1 MRLLVQSQK
10 PQKIDLNTDYPCPC
24 RRQGRLIP
32 IVLTDAMGC
41 DRCQKIFVVEEN
53 GYALEQLSTTYPHK
67 PSWRWVGN
75 RWITASSHLKQSYLP
90 IAIGAIVILLFVWLP
105 SALQVPSGANFLI
118 WAIGA
123 VIVAIIPAFIHWLTY
138 RR

>member
-1 MRLLVQSQK
+1 MQSSK

-75 RWITASSHLKQSYLP
+75 RWITAQSHLKQSYLP
-90 IAIGAIVILLFVWLP
+90 IAIGAIVLLLFMWLL
-105 SALQVPSGANFLI
+105 SALKAPSGTNLLFWI
-118 WAIGA
+118 MVA
-123 VIVAIIPAFIHWLTY
+123 VIVIIIAAFTRWLTY

>member
-1 MRLLVQSQK
+1 VQSQK

-53 GYALEQLSTTYPHK
+53 GYAIEQLATNYPQK
-67 PSWRWVGN
+67 QTWRWVGN
-75 RWITASSHLKQSYLP
+75 RWITAQSYLKQSYLP

-105 SALQVPSGANFLI
+105 SALHVPSGANFLI
-118 WAIGA
+118 WAMVA